1 MHSESAPVLAL
12 LGIPTVSLV
21 SGLVILVAIA
31 ALIVGVPHW
40 RQTSGKVAVIA
51 DGIVLLAFAAVV
63 LGVLITVWNGSMG

>member
-21 SGLVILVAIA
+21 SGLVMLVAIA

-51 DGIVLLAFAAVV
+51 GGIVLLAFAAVV